1 MTTVFIASLA
11 VACVLSAVESL
22 ILSIGKWRGLLAL
35 ILSVPFCL
43 LLGSSL
49 QVLLVYSLAATFL
62 GLTMSIVVEQTFTG
76 ISVREFRGLPQKVDK
91 I

>member
-1 MTTVFIASLA
+1 
-11 VACVLSAVESL
+11 
-22 ILSIGKWRGLLAL
+22 
-35 ILSVPFCL
+35 
-43 LLGSSL
+43 
-49 QVLLVYSLAATFL
+49 LLVYSLAATFL